1 MSNLVRKISAK
12 SVCGKLEKPTKA
24 TSLFIVGGIANKV
37 KRGSSDYGDWAALVG
52 QFEAT
57 NIETGEV
64 FVGPQCFLPEP
75 LNSMMAATLDETD
88 AEGERV
94 NASVQFA
101 VEVGYKKADTATGY
115 EYTTKEIVSADAADP
130 LAAIREEMTKA
141 LPAPVEKKG
150 K

>member
-1 MSNLVRKISAK
+1 MSSLVRKISAK
-12 SVCGKLEKPTKA
+12 SVCGKLEKPKEQTA
-24 TSLFIVGGIANKV
+24 LFIVGGIATKT
-37 KRGSSDYGDWAALVG
+37 KRGQSDFGEWAALVG

-75 LNSMMAATLDETD
+75 LNSMMAASLDETD
-88 AEGERV
+88 EEGNRT

-101 VEVGYKKADTATGY
+101 VEVGYKPADTATGY
-115 EYTTKEIVSADAADP
+115 EYTTKEIVKSDSADP
-130 LAAIREEMTKA
+130 LAALREEMTKA
-141 LPAPVEKKG
+141 LPAPAKK